1 MTVCDGYSRGCF
13 FARNRFMADNS
24 GRAIAYWDGRRGGTA
39 HTLEY
44 CRGRG
49 VEVINLAEQIQAF
62 PL

>member
-1 MTVCDGYSRGCF
+1 
-13 FARNRFMADNS
+13 MADNS